1 MRLLERVQSPE
12 QLIMLGMMADAA
24 DEGYML
30 TAFCDDGDMDLS
42 SQVEEIGIFVENSTW
57 LFEKKGS
64 LCGRGHNRLHVVR
77 DQGGPHPPP
86 PELWQ
91 GRRAGVVQ

>member
-1 MRLLERVQSPE
+1 MRPLERFHPG

-42 SQVEEIGIFVENSTW
+42 SQVEEIGIFVENST
-57 LFEKKGS
+57 
-64 LCGRGHNRLHVVR
+64 
-77 DQGGPHPPP
+77 
-86 PELWQ
+86 
-91 GRRAGVVQ
+91 